1 MGMIVSVNN
10 FVLIVIIKLYHKN
23 LDKITLM
30 NDKVFT
36 KPIKKQFEF
45 DEEVAVV
52 FDDMLNRS
60 VPFYKESQDIT
71 KFFALKQLQDGGL
84 LYDLGSSTASLL
96 INIATNTNNDKIRLV
111 GLDNSEAMLAQARK
125 KSHAL
130 GAKIELHN
138 ADILEFDYEK
148 ADVFVSNY
156 TLQFIRP
163 LVREELVKKIAF
175 SLKDDGIF
183 IFSEKV
189 ISHHSKLNKDLI
201 ECYYDFKKEQG
212 YSAYEIS
219 QKREALE
226 NILVPYS
233 EDENIKMAKN
243 CGFSHCEVVFR
254 WANFATFIAIK

>member
-1 MGMIVSVNN
+1 
-10 FVLIVIIKLYHKN
+10 
-23 LDKITLM
+23 M

-45 DEEVAVV
+45 DEEVAAV
-52 FDDMLNRS
+52 FDDMLQRS
-60 VPFYKESQDIT
+60 VPYYKESQKIT
-71 KFFALKQLQDGGL
+71 EFFALKYLKNDSI

-96 INIATNTNNDKIRLV
+96 INISRKLKVKAKLV
-111 GLDNSEAMLAQARK
+111 GLDNSDAMLEQARK
-125 KSHAL
+125 KCVAL
-130 GAKIELHN
+130 GANIELKN
-138 ADILEFDYEK
+138 ADILEYPYEK

-163 LVREELVKKIAF
+163 LVREELVKKIST
-175 SLKDDGIF
+175 SLNKESIF

-189 ISHHSKLNKDLI
+189 ISHNSKLNKDLI
-201 ECYYDFKKEQG
+201 ECYYDFKKENG
-212 YSAYEIS
+212 YSEYEIM

-226 NILVPYS
+226 NVLVPYS
-233 EDENIKMAKN
+233 EEENIKMAKN

>member
-1 MGMIVSVNN
+1 
-10 FVLIVIIKLYHKN
+10 
-23 LDKITLM
+23 M

-45 DEEVAVV
+45 DEEVAAV
-52 FDDMLNRS
+52 FDDMLQRS
-60 VPFYKESQDIT
+60 VPFYKESQKIT
-71 KFFALKQLQDGGL
+71 EFFALKQLEEGGVA
-84 LYDLGSSTASLL
+84 YDLGCSTATLL
-96 INIATNTNNDKIRLV
+96 INISRKLKKSATLI
-111 GLDNSEAMLAQARK
+111 GLDNSEAMLEQARK
-125 KSHAL
+125 KCEAFR
-130 GAKIELHN
+130 ADIELAN
-138 ADILEFDYEK
+138 ADILEYEYK
-148 ADVFVSNY
+148 EADLFISNY

-163 LVREELVKKIAF
+163 LIREELVKKISA
-175 SLKDDGIF
+175 SLKKEGIF

-212 YSAYEIS
+212 YSEYEIM

-226 NILVPYS
+226 NVLVPYS

>member
-1 MGMIVSVNN
+1 
-10 FVLIVIIKLYHKN
+10 
-23 LDKITLM
+23 M

-45 DEEVAVV
+45 DEEVAAVI
-52 FDDMLNRS
+52 DDMLQRS
-60 VPFYKESQDIT
+60 VPFYKESQKIT
-71 KFFALKQLQDGGL
+71 EFFALKQLEDGGVA
-84 LYDLGSSTASLL
+84 YDLGCSTATLL
-96 INIATNTNNDKIRLV
+96 INISRKLKKSATLI
-111 GLDNSEAMLAQARK
+111 GLDNSEAMLEQARK
-125 KSHAL
+125 KCEAFR
-130 GAKIELHN
+130 ADIELAN
-138 ADILEFDYEK
+138 ADILEYEYK
-148 ADVFVSNY
+148 EAELFISNY

-163 LVREELVKKIAF
+163 LIREELVKKISA
-175 SLKDDGIF
+175 SLKKGGIF

-189 ISHHSKLNKDLI
+189 ISHHPKLNKDLI

-212 YSAYEIS
+212 YSEYEIM

-226 NILVPYS
+226 NVLVPYS

>member
-1 MGMIVSVNN
+1 
-10 FVLIVIIKLYHKN
+10 
-23 LDKITLM
+23 M

-45 DEEVAVV
+45 DEEVAAV
-52 FDDMLNRS
+52 FDDMLQRS
-60 VPFYKESQDIT
+60 VPYYLESQKVT
-71 KFFALKQLQDGGL
+71 QFFALKQLENGGR
-84 LYDLGSSTASLL
+84 LYDLGCSTASLL
-96 INIATNTNNDKIRLV
+96 LSIHRKLQSDAELI
-111 GLDNSEAMLAQARK
+111 GLDNSEAMLDQARK
-125 KSHAL
+125 KCEAY
-130 GAKIELHN
+130 GAKIEVQN
-138 ADILEFDYEK
+138 ADILDYQYKE

-163 LVREELVKKIAF
+163 LVREELVKKISN
-175 SLKDDGIF
+175 SLKKEAIF

-212 YSAYEIS
+212 YSEYEIV

-226 NILVPYS
+226 NVLVPYS
-233 EDENIKMAKN
+233 EEENIKMALN

-254 WANFATFIAIK
+254 WANFCTFIAIK